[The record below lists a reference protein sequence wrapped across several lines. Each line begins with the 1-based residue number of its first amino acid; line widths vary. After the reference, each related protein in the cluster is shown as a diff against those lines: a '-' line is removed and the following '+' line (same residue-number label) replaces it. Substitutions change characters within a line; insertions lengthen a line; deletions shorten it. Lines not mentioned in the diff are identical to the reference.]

1 MPIPKTR
8 ETWHKLRRTIWI
20 ASAALTAL
28 AATAQAQETPQK
40 GGTLIVARPADVNLW
55 DPKFTNDNSSLW
67 AQGQVFSN
75 LIINSHDGTE
85 LLPSLAESWSISEDA
100 TSYTFNLRTEAAF
113 CNGDLITADD
123 VKFSFDRAME
133 DDSNVTWQFPADP
146 VVTVVDEHTVQIEL
160 SRPNVAFVSY
170 LTLWGSHILSK
181 NFAEDVGIEA
191 LANQPMG
198 SGAFCL
204 DSWDKGQVAI
214 LTPNPGYWD
223 SEKPYVDR
231 VEMRVVQDDNARVL
245 QLRSGEVD
253 VALSIPFS
261 QAASLEN
268 APGLQTTMVT
278 IFGTAAIVPNMRTVP
293 AFADVKVRQAI
304 AYAVDRQSMVDAML
318 FGNGEPAGSPFY
330 GPGILF
336 WTDDYAVGFD
346 LDKAKALMAKSS
358 VPDGFSVTLTIPSGD
373 EMAAQTA
380 VILNDQLGE
389 IGIDV
394 IISPVE
400 AGTWWSL
407 WSGGEF
413 EMVYKLGTNDVLD
426 PAMNI
431 PFDFWPKDIGGSD
444 SAFSGYKNERII
456 EISVAAE
463 GELDPAKRE
472 VLYDELQRI
481 AMEEMPQL
489 YLFHPSVIYGVRD
502 NVRGFA
508 VFPTKG
514 HRFWETWKVQ

>member
-1 MPIPKTR
+1 
-8 ETWHKLRRTIWI
+8 
-20 ASAALTAL
+20 
-28 AATAQAQETPQK
+28 
-40 GGTLIVARPADVNLW
+40 
-55 DPKFTNDNSSLW
+55 
-67 AQGQVFSN
+67 
-75 LIINSHDGTE
+75 
-85 LLPSLAESWSISEDA
+85 
-100 TSYTFNLRTEAAF
+100 
-113 CNGDLITADD
+113 
-123 VKFSFDRAME
+123 
-133 DDSNVTWQFPADP
+133 
-146 VVTVVDEHTVQIEL
+146 
-160 SRPNVAFVSY
+160 
-170 LTLWGSHILSK
+170 
-181 NFAEDVGIEA
+181 
-191 LANQPMG
+191 
-198 SGAFCL
+198 
-204 DSWDKGQVAI
+204 
-214 LTPNPGYWD
+214 
-223 SEKPYVDR
+223 
-231 VEMRVVQDDNARVL
+231 
-245 QLRSGEVD
+245 
-253 VALSIPFS
+253 
-261 QAASLEN
+261 
-268 APGLQTTMVT
+268 
-278 IFGTAAIVPNMRTVP
+278 MRTVP